1 MQATQGLWNKV
12 ATHCCVCG
20 LTLVDALSCE
30 KGIGPVCRKKYEYED
45 AFPITPEVGTP
56 AQKYLAENFPV
67 EMAERVAE
75 ALDADDS
82 RKAAN
87 LLVYFASAELREEDG
102 DYSVHAAH
110 VLGLIGYGKLSE
122 RILDRLVQVRLTRT
136 PAGKIAVKTPYKA
149 EFVAVLKAKYV
160 AGREWDRENKVWLMP
175 DSPEGFEA
183 LSNAL
188 KVFKGLN
195 GVGPNGAFTV

>member
-20 LTLVDALSCE
+20 LSLVDALSCE
-30 KGIGPVCRKKYEYED
+30 KGIGPVCRKKYQYED
-45 AFPITPEVGTP
+45 AFPITPEAGTP
-56 AQKYLAENFPV
+56 AQKYLAANFPQ
-67 EMAERVAE
+67 EIADRVGE
-75 ALDADDS
+75 AIDADDS

-87 LLVYFASAELREEDG
+87 LLVYFASAEQG
-102 DYSVHAAH
+102 DLAVHAAH
-110 VLGLIGYGKLSE
+110 VLGLIGYGKLAE
-122 RILDRLVQVRLTRT
+122 RILDRLVTVRLTRT
-136 PAGKIAVKTPYKA
+136 PEGKIAVKTPYNA

-188 KVFKGLN
+188 KAVFAGADA
-195 GVGPNGAFTV
+195 VGPNGGFKV